1 MRRLLAILL
10 ASGLTMTAANE
21 IEVFH
26 WWAGD
31 EGPALQALIEVF
43 EEQYPEIT
51 VNDAAVTGGAG
62 VVARAVLRTRML
74 GGQPPD
80 TFQVHA
86 GDELILTWVIADRME
101 DLTFLFQEEGWLD
114 VLSPDLI
121 ELISTPEGIW
131 SVPVNIHRSNVMW
144 YVPDNLE
151 QWGIEAPT
159 TWDEFLEIC
168 PTIQAEGVT
177 PLSLGEAWTVIHL
190 WESVALAAMGPDQ
203 YSQLWT
209 GELAFDSEAGVEAWE
224 LFGEVLA
231 CTNPDAA
238 GLSWQQATDM
248 VVDGDAAFNIMGDWA
263 AGYMYTTL
271 ELEPGTGFG
280 WAASPGTDGIFMV
293 LSDSFGLPVGAPNRE
308 NAIAWLRVAGSLEGQ
323 DAFNPVKGSIAPRL
337 DSDMS
342 LYNAYLQDAAADFA
356 VDRQVGSLMHGTVG
370 SDPFRD
376 NFFLA
381 LDVFYD
387 TGGNAQA
394 AARAAQ
400 AVALQYGVGR

>member
-1 MRRLLAILL
+1 MRRLLAVLI
-10 ASGLTMTAANE
+10 AVGMSVVAANE
-21 IEVFH
+21 VEVFH

-86 GDELILTWVIADRME
+86 GDELILTWVVADRME
-101 DLTFLFQEEGWLD
+101 DLTFLFEEEGWLD

-144 YVPDNLE
+144 YVPENLE
-151 QWGIEAPT
+151 QWGVEVPE
-159 TWDEFLEIC
+159 TWDAFLEIC
-168 PTIQAEGVT
+168 PTLQAEGVT
-177 PLSLGEAWTVIHL
+177 PLSLGEAWTVVHL

-209 GELAFDSEAGVEAWE
+209 GQLPFDSPAGVEAWE
-224 LFGEVLA
+224 LFGEILE
-231 CTNPDAA
+231 CTNPDAS
-238 GLSWQQATDM
+238 GLSWQQATDL
-248 VVDGDAAFNIMGDWA
+248 VVDGEAAFNVMGDWA

-280 WAASPGTDGIFMV
+280 WAASPDTEGVFMV
-293 LSDSFGLPVGAPNRE
+293 LSDSFGLPRGAPNRD
-308 NAIAWLRVAGSLEGQ
+308 NAIAWLRVSGSLEGQ
-323 DAFNPVKGSIAPRL
+323 DTFNPIKGSIAPRL
-337 DSDMS
+337 DSDLD

-387 TGGNAQA
+387 TGRNAQA
-394 AARAAQ
+394 AASAAQ
-400 AVALQYGVGR
+400 AVALQFGVGR

>member
-1 MRRLLAILL
+1 MRRLLAVLI
-10 ASGLTMTAANE
+10 AVGMSVVAANE
-21 IEVFH
+21 VEVFH

-86 GDELILTWVIADRME
+86 GDELILTWVVADRME
-101 DLTFLFQEEGWLD
+101 DLTFLFEEEGWLD

-144 YVPDNLE
+144 YVPENLE
-151 QWGIEAPT
+151 QWGIEVPE
-159 TWDEFLEIC
+159 TWDAFLEIC
-168 PTIQAEGVT
+168 PTLQAEGVT
-177 PLSLGEAWTVIHL
+177 PLSLGEAWTVVHL

-209 GELAFDSEAGVEAWE
+209 GQLPFDSPAGVEAWE
-224 LFGEVLA
+224 LFGEILE
-231 CTNPDAA
+231 CTNPDAS
-238 GLSWQQATDM
+238 GLSWQQATDL
-248 VVDGDAAFNIMGDWA
+248 VVDGEAAFNVMGDWA

-280 WAASPGTDGIFMV
+280 WAASPDTEGVFMV
-293 LSDSFGLPVGAPNRE
+293 LSDSFGLPRGAPNRD
-308 NAIAWLRVAGSLEGQ
+308 NAIAWLRVSGSLEGQ
-323 DAFNPVKGSIAPRL
+323 DTFNPIKGSIAPRL
-337 DSDMS
+337 DSDLD

-387 TGGNAQA
+387 TGRNAQA
-394 AARAAQ
+394 AASAAQ
-400 AVALQYGVGR
+400 AVALQFGVGR

>member
-101 DLTFLFQEEGWLD
+101 DLTFLFEEEGWLD

>member
-1 MRRLLAILL
+1 MRRLLAVLI
-10 ASGLTMTAANE
+10 AAGMTVVAANE

-101 DLTFLFQEEGWLD
+101 DLTWLFQEEGWLD

-121 ELISTPEGIW
+121 ELISTPDGIW

-144 YVPDNLE
+144 YVPENLE
-151 QWGIEAPT
+151 QWGVEVPT
-159 TWDEFLEIC
+159 TWDAFLEIC
-168 PTIQAEGVT
+168 PTLQAEGVT
-177 PLSLGEAWTVIHL
+177 PLSLGEAWTVVHL
-190 WESVALAAMGPDQ
+190 WESVALASMGPDQ

-209 GELAFDSEAGVEAWE
+209 GELAFNSPAGVEAWE

-231 CTNPDAA
+231 CTNPDAS
-238 GLSWQQATDM
+238 GLSWQQATDL

-263 AGYMYTTL
+263 MGYMYTTL
-271 ELEPGTGFG
+271 ELEPGTDFG
-280 WAASPGTDGIFMV
+280 WAASPDTDGIFMV

-308 NAIAWLRVAGSLEGQ
+308 NAIAWLRVSGSLEGQ
-323 DAFNPVKGSIAPRL
+323 DAFNPIKGSIAPRL
-337 DSDMS
+337 DSDLS

-376 NFFLA
+376 NFFLTF
-381 LDVFYD
+381 DVFFD

-394 AARAAQ
+394 AANAAQ
-400 AVALQYGVGR
+400 AVALQFGVGR